1 MVKCRLISEEDI
13 QEQSEEVDSTLN
25 DLPEEIMIEQDKLI
39 GKINALSKGSKRH
52 KYKHQNK
59 SMIFR
64 SYENYWYT
72 IGMSDTKSVAKVP
85 TTRNALKV
93 NKKLSQE
100 DTSSQNQKTV
110 E

>member
-1 MVKCRLISEEDI
+1 MRTKLIKAVNEHNEVTFNIKERQEQTKDKRKEVNELMVKCRLISEEDI

-64 SYENYWYT
+64 SYENY
-72 IGMSDTKSVAKVP
+72 
-85 TTRNALKV
+85 
-93 NKKLSQE
+93 
-100 DTSSQNQKTV
+100 
-110 E
+110 

>member
-1 MVKCRLISEEDI
+1 
-13 QEQSEEVDSTLN
+13 
-25 DLPEEIMIEQDKLI
+25 
-39 GKINALSKGSKRH
+39 
-52 KYKHQNK
+52 
-59 SMIFR
+59 
-64 SYENYWYT
+64 
-72 IGMSDTKSVAKVP
+72 MSDTKSAAKVP